1 MECPVCLGGYN
12 SQAARPL
19 FLPCGHTL
27 CSTCVFDLVQNRDA
41 LVCPTCQQGVPT
53 SEATSLPTN
62 FSLLESCCRQGTEV
76 VDSPEVTGCSL
87 HPDKKVKFHCIDCS
101 LDFCSRCVTLHSGDK
116 HKIEDLSLAVD
127 RRLDALLRKAGDLE
141 SRLEEG
147 KSVLER
153 FRRKGEELEATRIS
167 VEGAY
172 NEALV
177 ALEAERISTLALL
190 SEVSESNA
198 SALSAAQ
205 LRLTQFSSQ
214 LSQAQGLLRPAR
226 HSASNP
232 ALKRTSLI
240 QADAL
245 LQGLEAE
252 QCTPDCKIAVGR
264 LDITPVVTGVQLKIE
279 AAEQTEVAKEE
290 RKVQMQAEEKRSEMK
305 MPAKAKGKKY
315 DPVWWYMTD
324 SNAWAPYTP
333 VLSRQIE
340 HAYQAQEA
348 SVDLGRHTVDFTRLV
363 EVNQKTGK
371 QRKVG
376 REIS

>member
-1 MECPVCLGGYN
+1 M
-12 SQAARPL
+12 
-19 FLPCGHTL
+19 
-27 CSTCVFDLVQNRDA
+27 
-41 LVCPTCQQGVPT
+41 
-53 SEATSLPTN
+53 
-62 FSLLESCCRQGTEV
+62 
-76 VDSPEVTGCSL
+76 PEVAGCSL
-87 HPDKKVKFHCIDCS
+87 HPDKKVKYHCINCS

-147 KSVLER
+147 KTVLEQLR
-153 FRRKGEELEATRIS
+153 WRSEELEAARSS

-172 NEALV
+172 EEALA
-177 ALEAERISTLALL
+177 ALQTERTSNLTLL
-190 SEVSESNA
+190 SQASESNA

-205 LRLTQFSSQ
+205 LSLSQFSSQ
-214 LSQAQGLLRPAR
+214 LSQAQELLRPAR
-226 HSASNP
+226 HSASSP
-232 ALKRTSLI
+232 SLKRASLV

-252 QCTPDCKIAVGR
+252 QCRPDCRIVVGR
-264 LDITPVVTGVQLKIE
+264 LDITPVVTGIQIKIE
-279 AAEQTEVAKEE
+279 PVEAEVTKEE
-290 RKVQMQAEEKRSEMK
+290 KKVEKSAEVKVL
-305 MPAKAKGKKY
+305 AKAKGKKY
-315 DPVWWYMTD
+315 EPVWWYMTD
-324 SNAWAPYTP
+324 SNAWAPFTP

-340 HAYQAQEA
+340 HAYQAQDT
-348 SVDLGRHTVDFTRLV
+348 SVGLGRHTVDFTRLV